1 MSGFDERSGFDEFLH
16 NRRNPQRESEFVPQ
30 REPVREPEMN
40 ENYEYETRP
49 PRRQRIDEEEQKLFE
64 EIDFYKQRL
73 YKKIDSCLV
82 RYGLEGLRR
91 IDEGIANSLADYIAQ
106 LKGQPRPSAR
116 PAAPQVQEAAPA
128 APAKPFKKP
137 VRIVEG
143 PQGQP
148 QTFTQPKP
156 VQQGWRNDDV
166 INKVLNDIIPPTEI
180 HEVQINSNIPVDQI
194 LAERAQRNQ
203 KVDLAPQPQM
213 EQHIAGDEM
222 VEVGV
227 TGEEHAETAQPV
239 TTPAQF
245 QQVEQQAQKKFDF
258 AEAVVDQ
265 RSARE
270 AESIS
275 MVVPPTVE
283 EGNFDS
289 GDDWDKPIEEAETVT
304 PINVPPTPRKGKNK
318 KEE

>member
-1 MSGFDERSGFDEFLH
+1 MSGFDEFLN

-30 REPVREPEMN
+30 REPEREPEMK
-40 ENYEYETRP
+40 ENYEYETRS
-49 PRRQRIDEEEQKLFE
+49 PRRPRIDEEEAKLFE

-106 LKGQPRPSAR
+106 LKGQTRPSAR
-116 PAAPQVQEAAPA
+116 ETAPQVQEAAPA
-128 APAKPFKKP
+128 PAAKPFKKP

-148 QTFTQPKP
+148 QTFSQPKP
-156 VQQGWRNDDV
+156 VQQGWMNPEVLD
-166 INKVLNDIIPPTEI
+166 KVLNDIIPPTEI

-213 EQHIAGDEM
+213 EQHITGDEM
-222 VEVGV
+222 VEVGI
-227 TGEEHAETAQPV
+227 TGEEHAETAQAV
-239 TTPAQF
+239 TTPPQF
-245 QQVEQQAQKKFDF
+245 QQVEQPTQKKFDF

-265 RSARE
+265 RTARE

-275 MVVPPTVE
+275 MVVPPKIE

-304 PINVPPTPRKGKNK
+304 PINVPPTPRKGKK
-318 KEE
+318 KGE

>member
-1 MSGFDERSGFDEFLH
+1 M
-16 NRRNPQRESEFVPQ
+16 
-30 REPVREPEMN
+30 
-40 ENYEYETRP
+40 
-49 PRRQRIDEEEQKLFE
+49 
-64 EIDFYKQRL
+64 
-73 YKKIDSCLV
+73 
-82 RYGLEGLRR
+82 
-91 IDEGIANSLADYIAQ
+91 
-106 LKGQPRPSAR
+106 
-116 PAAPQVQEAAPA
+116 
-128 APAKPFKKP
+128 
-137 VRIVEG
+137 
-143 PQGQP
+143 
-148 QTFTQPKP
+148 
-156 VQQGWRNDDV
+156 

-180 HEVQINSNIPVDQI
+180 HEVQINSNIPRDQI

-245 QQVEQQAQKKFDF
+245 QQVEAPAQKKFDF

-304 PINVPPTPRKGKNK
+304 PIDVPPTPRKGKNK

>member
-1 MSGFDERSGFDEFLH
+1 MTLSCSKRS
-16 NRRNPQRESEFVPQ
+16 
-30 REPVREPEMN
+30 
-40 ENYEYETRP
+40 
-49 PRRQRIDEEEQKLFE
+49 I
-64 EIDFYKQRL
+64 

-116 PAAPQVQEAAPA
+116 QAAPQVQEAAPEA
-128 APAKPFKKP
+128 QPAKPFKKP

-245 QQVEQQAQKKFDF
+245 QQVEQPAQKKFDF

-265 RSARE
+265 RTARE

-289 GDDWDKPIEEAETVT
+289 GDDWDKPIEESGTVT
-304 PINVPPTPRKGKNK
+304 PINVPPTPRKK
-318 KEE
+318 KDKGE

>member
-1 MSGFDERSGFDEFLH
+1 MSGFDEFLH
-16 NRRNPQRESEFVPQ
+16 NRRNPQREPEFVPES
-30 REPVREPEMN
+30 EPAREPEMS
-40 ENYEYETRP
+40 ENYEYDTRS

-116 PAAPQVQEAAPA
+116 PAASAPVQEAAPA
-128 APAKPFKKP
+128 APAQQAKPFKKP

-143 PQGQP
+143 PEGQP
-148 QTFTQPKP
+148 QTFTQPKT

-194 LAERAQRNQ
+194 LADRAKRNQ

-213 EQHIAGDEM
+213 EQHIEGDEM

-227 TGEEHAETAQPV
+227 TGEEHPETAQPV

-245 QQVEQQAQKKFDF
+245 QKVEAPSQKKFDF

-283 EGNFDS
+283 EGNFDT

-304 PINVPPTPRKGKNK
+304 PINVPPTPKKSKKKG
-318 KEE
+318 E